1 MANPGNFV
9 NSLAKAFDA
18 NVQKHWKDHG
28 GNTMDIGK
36 NVISLSRENVNDI
49 NQVDIEL
56 EALSQQVDRAIEL
69 QEEVISKLNEVAN
82 DVIRVE
88 KEVELFHVEKEEED
102 IGSVSA
108 SVDVTRLQQDMR
120 AVIRKVCE
128 VIGRQI
134 KRIEAMERMTVGM
147 QPVICL
153 IGDILKNPKFLQFLM
168 QECTAKVSTE
178 DAKDQAC
185 QTVGQ
190 LSSKIKIEKVKK
202 EKHFKKLNL
211 KSYSGRWK
219 KITKEKGIGK
229 DAPIK
234 RTLTPKEN
242 PADQPMTS
250 RESLID
256 LQSLHAV
263 ETSPEIVDTRST
275 CGSSDQVIER
285 GEEKMESSHCDS
297 LGAETTATSMELKDD
312 GGQQHSA
319 EGEGTTTLQQI
330 SMEEKHSTKGI
341 GKETVK
347 ETENDDTDS
356 ETEAESETDVKQDE
370 TDTTCSASGTDSEP
384 RQLDTEV
391 AMKTEMQT
399 IPDDLG
405 VTRRRR
411 SLVCCED
418 TKVEGTKEEA
428 LSLNEDD
435 ETLREVVETTTP
447 PQAPFEH
454 RIVSTQVVNVN
465 TFFAVNRSELLGGGR
480 FGQVHPCVE
489 KATSLTLAAKII
501 RARGTKEKDMVRN
514 EINIMNELNHTNL
527 IRLYDAY
534 ESNNDITL
542 IMEYLE
548 GGELFDRIVSESER
562 LTELECM
569 IFVQQICE
577 GVQYI
582 HQNYILHLD
591 LKPENIVCVNRHGK
605 QVKIIDFGL
614 ARRFKPRE
622 KLKVIFGTAEFLA
635 PEVVNYEFV
644 SFPTDMWSVGI
655 ITYMLL
661 SSLSPFLGDDEPETM
676 SNIASGE
683 WEFEEKA
690 FKNVSEEAKDFISS
704 LLEKEKAWRMS
715 AKSAL
720 AHKWLSKASFQQQL
734 KKTKSTEDKRT
745 PSKKST
751 K

>member
-1 MANPGNFV
+1 MSSLPYFDFLTLVVIAMAAQDLTLLQLAGLFMLGMAFWSFLAWLECWFCITRGN
-9 NSLAKAFDA
+9 
-18 NVQKHWKDHG
+18 
-28 GNTMDIGK
+28 
-36 NVISLSRENVNDI
+36 
-49 NQVDIEL
+49 
-56 EALSQQVDRAIEL
+56 
-69 QEEVISKLNEVAN
+69 
-82 DVIRVE
+82 
-88 KEVELFHVEKEEED
+88 
-102 IGSVSA
+102 
-108 SVDVTRLQQDMR
+108 
-120 AVIRKVCE
+120 
-128 VIGRQI
+128 
-134 KRIEAMERMTVGM
+134 
-147 QPVICL
+147 
-153 IGDILKNPKFLQFLM
+153 
-168 QECTAKVSTE
+168 
-178 DAKDQAC
+178 
-185 QTVGQ
+185 
-190 LSSKIKIEKVKK
+190 KVKK

-211 KSYSGRWK
+211 KRFSGHWK
-219 KITKEKGIGK
+219 KITKEKEIGK

-234 RTLTPKEN
+234 KTITPKEK
-242 PADQPMTS
+242 PADQQMASRDSRIDSKTLLLVDTS
-250 RESLID
+250 RTIL
-256 LQSLHAV
+256 
-263 ETSPEIVDTRST
+263 ETGRTS
-275 CGSSDQVIER
+275 GSSDQAIE
-285 GEEKMESSHCDS
+285 GKKEKMESSPCVES
-297 LGAETTATSMELKDD
+297 LGAETTATTMELKCNA
-312 GGQQHSA
+312 GQQRGS
-319 EGEGTTTLQQI
+319 EGEEAAMPLHI
-330 SMEEKHSTKGI
+330 CMEEKHFTNGT

-347 ETENDDTDS
+347 ETENGETDS
-356 ETEAESETDVKQDE
+356 DTEAEAESETDAKEDVLKQDDA
-370 TDTTCSASGTDSEP
+370 DTTCSASGTHSEP
-384 RQLDTEV
+384 RKLDAAGE
-391 AMKTEMQT
+391 MKTEMQT

-405 VTRRRR
+405 VTERR

-418 TKVEGTKEEA
+418 TKVEDTKEEA
-428 LSLNEDD
+428 LSLTDD
-435 ETLREVVETTTP
+435 NKTLREVIETTTP

-454 RIVSTQVVNVN
+454 RVVSTQIVNVN
-465 TFFAVNRSELLGGGR
+465 TFFAVNHSELLGGGR

-501 RARGTKEKDMVRN
+501 RARGSKEKDMVRN
-514 EINIMNELNHTNL
+514 EINIMNQLNHTNL

-548 GGELFDRIVSESER
+548 GGELFDRIVNESER

-661 SSLSPFLGDDEPETM
+661 SGLSPFLGDDEPETL

-683 WEFEEKA
+683 WEFEEEA
-690 FKNVSEEAKDFISS
+690 FKNISEEAKDFISS

-720 AHKWLSKASFQQQL
+720 AHKWLSKLNFQQQL
-734 KKTKSTEDKRT
+734 KKTKITEDKRT
-745 PSKKST
+745 PSKK
-751 K
+751 